1 MSPRSLRYRDVPVLW
16 RANPGAMRAYII
28 ITSAT
33 TAEGLSLV
41 LAGDGRTASEAYRTI
56 RELGGPLLFGVAML
70 VVVTLL
76 ITSPLWSLRLTH
88 ASLVT
93 GCALHVAMAIS
104 FVTSALRSSNAG
116 TLGAITM
123 STIALWFVSQAVL
136 YAAPRR
142 K

>member
-1 MSPRSLRYRDVPVLW
+1 MPHRALRYRDVPVLW
-16 RANPGAMRAYII
+16 RANPGAMRAYLI

-33 TAEGLSLV
+33 TAEGLSL
-41 LAGDGRTASEAYRTI
+41 LLGGDGRTTSEAYRTI
-56 RELGGPLLFGVAML
+56 HELGGPEPFGAVLLAA
-70 VVVTLL
+70 VTLL

-88 ASLVT
+88 ASLVI

-116 TLGAITM
+116 ILGPITM

-136 YAAPRR
+136 YAAPRP